1 MAFSKYKKGTVLSV
15 SEAPGDEGIVLVKV
29 SDNSWMI
36 IKDDGSTE
44 YASDREVD
52 NRVEF
57 VHHVNVL
64 SPSDGYMEMDLIYS
78 KMIRGRVDAQVK
90 PKEDEGCF
98 VIQYWGELRDS
109 IDNCKC
115 ITYYPTGVEDLDEIP
130 ENAVYVPAEDREVSV
145 RCDYGSEEGS
155 ITVVVNG
162 PVVGI
167 NPEDIAAEIM
177 KRMGDVL

>member
-15 SEAPGDEGIVLVKV
+15 SGAPGDEGIVLAKIT
-29 SDNSWMI
+29 DNRWMI
-36 IKDDGSTE
+36 IKGDGSTE
-44 YASDREVD
+44 YAPDLAMD
-52 NRVEF
+52 NRAEF

-64 SPSDGYMEMDLIYS
+64 SPSDGYMEMDRIYS
-78 KMIRGRVDAQVK
+78 KMIRDRVDVQVE
-90 PKEDEGCF
+90 PKEAEGCF
-98 VIQYWGELRDS
+98 VIKYWGELRDS
-109 IDNCKC
+109 IDNCKS

-145 RCDYGSEEGS
+145 RCDYDSTEGN